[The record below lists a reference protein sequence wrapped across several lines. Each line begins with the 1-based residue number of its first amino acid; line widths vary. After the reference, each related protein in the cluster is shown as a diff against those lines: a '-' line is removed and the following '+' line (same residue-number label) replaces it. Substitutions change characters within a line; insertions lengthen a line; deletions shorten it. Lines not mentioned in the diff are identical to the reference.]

1 MLPGNQKYDQTALR
15 VGLTGGI
22 ASGKTVVADMFAELG
37 VAVID
42 TDIIARTV
50 VQPGE
55 PALEEIRQ
63 QFGQQVINR
72 RGGLDRRAMR
82 RLVFSD
88 REKRLQLE
96 AIVHPRIQQE
106 TIRQAEARNGPYQMI
121 VVPLLVESPL
131 RSIVDRILVVDCDEE
146 TQLER
151 LMLRDTESEKQARRI
166 LATQTSRKERLSI
179 ADDLVRNDGDL
190 TATRDQ
196 VETLHEA
203 YLNLARTKA
212 GR

>member
-1 MLPGNQKYDQTALR
+1 
-15 VGLTGGI
+15 
-22 ASGKTVVADMFAELG
+22 
-37 VAVID
+37 
-42 TDIIARTV
+42 
-50 VQPGE
+50 
-55 PALEEIRQ
+55 
-63 QFGQQVINR
+63 
-72 RGGLDRRAMR
+72 
-82 RLVFSD
+82 
-88 REKRLQLE
+88 
-96 AIVHPRIQQE
+96 
-106 TIRQAEARNGPYQMI
+106 MI

-131 RSIVDRILVVDCDEE
+131 RSIDDRILVVDCDEE